1 MPKPQILKVGLSI
14 SLYIF
19 IYSHLLLDHRSQ
31 WMTSQT
37 SQSKRLFNLVNPDHT
52 RRAGTDHLLYQH
64 TQEYTPLISTYTE
77 PRSTTGAVVV
87 TLRMVPGVTVSAS
100 GSLRGADLWTSTS
113 PSQATTSSAT
123 ASSQLMLPSATA
135 LINTCSSGWTRPTE
149 VSGVSGELPLFGVA
163 SATGPSPSTSDAYCA

>member
-37 SQSKRLFNLVNPDHT
+37 SQSKRLFNLVNPDHM

-123 ASSQLMLPSATA
+123 ASYQPMLPSATA
-135 LINTCSSGWTRPTE
+135 LTNTCSSGWTRHTE